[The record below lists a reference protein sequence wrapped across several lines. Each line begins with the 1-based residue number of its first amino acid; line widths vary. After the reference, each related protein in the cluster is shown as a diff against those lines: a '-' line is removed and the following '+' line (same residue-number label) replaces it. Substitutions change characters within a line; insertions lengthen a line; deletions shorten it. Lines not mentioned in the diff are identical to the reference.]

1 MSGIELFIK
10 GGPVM
15 YLLLAC
21 LVVVIYTSFERFF
34 YYRAQKMKESENNLQ
49 ILKELLIQSRWNEI
63 REYCK
68 NNNTLMTRVILAG
81 LDVFIAGKDV
91 ELALESVSIDSEMKI
106 RSGLRYLNAVVTIAP
121 LLGLLGTI
129 TGMIKS
135 FSIFNIESGK
145 PMAITGG
152 IGEALI
158 ATATGLMVAIV
169 SFIMYLILSHQA
181 EKILTQLDKLSIWLL
196 LQLNSANIN
205 KKRQESKS

>member
-15 YLLLAC
+15 YLLLVC

-129 TGMIKS
+129 TGMIK
-135 FSIFNIESGK
+135 FNIESGK

>member
-15 YLLLAC
+15 YLLLVC

>member
-15 YLLLAC
+15 YLLLVC
-21 LVVVIYTSFERFF
+21 LVVGIYTSFERFF

-106 RSGLRYLNAVVTIAP
+106 RSGLCYLNAVVTIAP